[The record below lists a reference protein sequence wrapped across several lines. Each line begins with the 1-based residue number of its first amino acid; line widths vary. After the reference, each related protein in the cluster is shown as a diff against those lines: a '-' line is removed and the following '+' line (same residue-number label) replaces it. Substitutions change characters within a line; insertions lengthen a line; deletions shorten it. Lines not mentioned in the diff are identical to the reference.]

1 MFEFFGMYNQQNSF
15 EKKKKK
21 SVVNILIN
29 LGIIWIVL
37 GK

>member
-15 EKKKKK
+15 EKKKK